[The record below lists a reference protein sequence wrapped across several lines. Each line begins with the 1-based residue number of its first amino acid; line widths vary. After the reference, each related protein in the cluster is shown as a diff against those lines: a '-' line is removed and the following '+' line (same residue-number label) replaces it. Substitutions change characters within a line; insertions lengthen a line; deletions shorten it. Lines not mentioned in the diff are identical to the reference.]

1 MARYIDADKIITDAI
16 NERKFIFAMEDAK
29 RNEIIYRTV
38 YKDLYEFIESQPT
51 ADVAEV
57 VRCGECKKWK
67 INPNNLYGGYCR
79 HCEGASI
86 DHFCSYGERKNNNA
100 E

>member
-1 MARYIDADKIITDAI
+1 MPEYI
-16 NERKFIFAMEDAK
+16 N
-29 RNEIIYRTV
+29 RNELVENLDKFAHEHLTPLIRT
-38 YKDLYEFIESQPT
+38 LIEKQPT

-57 VRCGECKKWK
+57 VRCSECKKWK

-86 DHFCSYGERKNNNA
+86 DHFCSYGERK
-100 E
+100 

>member
-1 MARYIDADKIITDAI
+1 MERYIDVEKFLKSMIEKYKCIPLVGITKYIYGEESFEGEHLDALI
-16 NERKFIFAMEDAK
+16 KA
-29 RNEIIYRTV
+29 
-38 YKDLYEFIESQPT
+38 QPT

-57 VRCGECKKWK
+57 VRCSECKKWK

-86 DHFCSYGERKNNNA
+86 DHFCSYGERK
-100 E
+100 